1 MRRDWLRV
9 TVSCA
14 GLALAA
20 TGATAWA
27 QSKAARADQ
36 YRVPAGTVVSV
47 RLRTPIDSSVSREN
61 DQVDAVLSDAVTQD
75 GVELIPAGSLLHGTI
90 LTVEPATKKAPLGQ
104 VSFAFAVV
112 QHGETGS
119 RAPFR
124 TQTLSFAADP
134 PEPSATKRAPKRQ
147 PIDVVLPVG
156 HPLQV
161 TLREPL
167 IVAIP
172 KARGVTRQP

>member
-1 MRRDWLRV
+1 MRWSWLRI
-9 TVSCA
+9 TVSCIP
-14 GLALAA
+14 LALATAQA
-20 TGATAWA
+20 TPLA
-27 QSKAARADQ
+27 QSKGARADQ

-90 LTVEPATKKAPLGQ
+90 LTVEPATKKSPLGQ

-124 TQTLSFAADP
+124 TQTVSLAAEP
-134 PEPSATKRAPKRQ
+134 PAPATTKRAPKRQ
-147 PIDVVLPVG
+147 PIDVVLPAG
-156 HPLQV
+156 HPLEV

-167 IVAIP
+167 VVAIP
-172 KARGVTRQP
+172 KARVTPK

>member
-1 MRRDWLRV
+1 MRCALRIAA
-9 TVSCA
+9 SCVC
-14 GLALAA
+14 LALATRHA
-20 TGATAWA
+20 PALA
-27 QSKAARADQ
+27 QSKGARADQ
-36 YRVPAGTVVSV
+36 YRVPAGTVVSL
-47 RLRTPIDSSVSREN
+47 RLRTPIDSGTSREN

-124 TQTLSFAADP
+124 TQTVSIAAEP
-134 PEPSATKRAPKRQ
+134 PAPATTKRAPKRQ
-147 PIDVVLPVG
+147 PVDVVLPAG
-156 HPLQV
+156 YPLDV
-161 TLREPL
+161 ALREPL

-172 KARGVTRQP
+172 KARVAPR

>member
-1 MRRDWLRV
+1 MRWGWLRIA
-9 TVSCA
+9 VSCVCIS
-14 GLALAA
+14 L
-20 TGATAWA
+20 GATQIAVWA

-47 RLRTPIDSSVSREN
+47 KLRTPIDSSVSREN
-61 DQVDAVLSDAVTQD
+61 DQVDAVLSEAVTQD

-90 LTVEPATKKAPLGQ
+90 LTVESATKKAPLGE

-124 TQTLSFAADP
+124 TQTVSFAAEP
-134 PEPSATKRAPKRQ
+134 PTPATTKRAPKHQ
-147 PIDVVLPVG
+147 PIDIVLPAG
-156 HPLQV
+156 YPLDV
-161 TLREPL
+161 ALREPL

-172 KARGVTRQP
+172 KARVAPR